1 MEKNITI
8 DDKTI
13 VLKSKASTALI
24 YSGQFGVD
32 FFADILK
39 LASMFPTDKKGK
51 IKEDTKD
58 WNDEEISKIN
68 FEVIYRFL
76 WAAAKTADRQIP
88 APLDWFDQF
97 EELNIIEIIP
107 EIQDLMLSSFQS
119 KKASRA
125 NIKVKKR

>member
-1 MEKNITI
+1 MEKNIKI

-32 FFADILK
+32 FFADVLK
-39 LASMFPTDKKGK
+39 LASMFPNDENGK

-58 WNDEEISKIN
+58 WNDDEISKIN

-76 WAAAKTADRQIP
+76 WASAKTADRKIP
-88 APLDWFDQF
+88 EPLDWFDQF

-119 KKASRA
+119 KKDSRA
-125 NIKVKKR
+125 NTKVKKR